1 MIRFFFSLTAFY
13 MIFFSLTA
21 FYMIF
26 LTVYFSSFP
35 IFCFS
40 LFMYQRF
47 FFWSRLCPGSLFF
60 RKKIKHTCVINLQIF
75 FNFIIFHFLCF
86 KFGSCFFYCYLFCLA
101 SFFRFSFDILI
112 LHDFCFPIKFDSYFF
127 IDTFF
132 S

>member
-47 FFWSRLCPGSLFF
+47 FFGRVYAPGHFF
-60 RKKIKHTCVINLQIF
+60 LEKKLNT
-75 FNFIIFHFLCF
+75 
-86 KFGSCFFYCYLFCLA
+86 LA
-101 SFFRFSFDILI
+101 L
-112 LHDFCFPIKFDSYFF
+112 
-127 IDTFF
+127 
-132 S
+132 